1 MRELKRA
8 GGWGA
13 VSVITL
19 RKSGSD
25 QYAQDGEV
33 PSHPDTDKK
42 SLNNSLGKEIAQ
54 LP

>member
-1 MRELKRA
+1 MGELKRA

-25 QYAQDGEV
+25 QYAKDGGV
-33 PSHPDTDKK
+33 PSHPDTGKK
-42 SLNNSLGKEIAQ
+42 SLNSLGKEIAQ